1 MQAAILT
8 CAVKP
13 AHLSTIAD
21 LDAVMAERRETRLRQ
36 EAEELA
42 IRQASR
48 RAAKAA
54 HTSHILSVPRMVG
67 LMRAGVLLGS
77 AKALA
82 EALGIQPRSLRAKT
96 DSDRGVSCEDL
107 IAAADALDARAALM
121 IEHAA
126 KLRAEVTPQIPQAS
140 PNEATA

>member
-1 MQAAILT
+1 MQTDTVT
-8 CAVKP
+8 CAAKP
-13 AHLSTIAD
+13 AHLSTVAD
-21 LDAVMAERRETRLRQ
+21 LDAVMTERRDARRRQ
-36 EAEELA
+36 EAEDLA
-42 IRQASR
+42 ARQASR

-96 DSDRGVSCEDL
+96 DSDRGVSREDL
-107 IAAADALDARAALM
+107 IAAADALDTRASLM
-121 IEHAA
+121 VEHAV
-126 KLRAEVTPQIPQAS
+126 KLRAEAAA
-140 PNEATA
+140 E